1 MRLQPTSGRV
11 YSPKAMSEH
20 TDTTVTWRGLW
31 DETALVIGDRQHAR
45 WMCETASSTNPDEFL
60 AGLEDTPMTRMVS
73 HLDAMVA
80 RYRTGEPLQYVLGS
94 WSFRRLDLNVDRRVL
109 IPRPE
114 TEIVAE
120 VALALARTIQD
131 ERTVVDL
138 GTGSGAIGL
147 ACADELPLDGT
158 TVWLTDSSSDALDV
172 ARANLAG
179 VGRAARNVRVALG
192 NWFDALPDGL
202 QADVIVSNPPYVAVG
217 SVDLEA
223 NVGEWEPD
231 GALFAGADGL
241 DDYRVIVPGAI
252 NYLRPNGWLVLEI
265 GYDQG
270 TAVAALLEQQGYREV
285 EVRQDLA
292 NLDRI
297 VLAKRPANVS

>member
-1 MRLQPTSGRV
+1 
-11 YSPKAMSEH
+11 MSEH
-20 TDTTVTWRGLW
+20 TDVTVTWRGLW
-31 DETALVIGDRQHAR
+31 DETASVIGDRQHAR
-45 WMCETASSTNPDEFL
+45 WMCETASSTDSGEFL
-60 AGLEDTPMTRMVS
+60 AGLHQTPMTRMVS

-80 RYRTGEPLQYVLGS
+80 RYQTGEPLQYVLGS
-94 WSFRRLDLNVDRRVL
+94 WSFRRLDLNVDKRVL

-114 TEIVAE
+114 TELVAE
-120 VALALARTIQD
+120 VAIGLARAIDD

-158 TVWLTDSSSDALDV
+158 TVWLTDASSDALDV

-192 NWFDALPDGL
+192 NWFAALPDDL
-202 QADVIVSNPPYVAVG
+202 EADVIVSNPPYVAVG

-223 NVGEWEPD
+223 NVGEWEPK

-241 DDYRVIVPGAI
+241 NDYRVIVPGAI
-252 NYLRPNGWLVLEI
+252 DYLQPDGWLVLEI

-270 TAVAALLEQQGYREV
+270 PAVSALCEQQGYRKI
-285 EVRQDLA
+285 EVRRDFA
-292 NLDRI
+292 KLDRI
-297 VLAKRPANVS
+297 VLAKRPA

>member
-1 MRLQPTSGRV
+1 
-11 YSPKAMSEH
+11 MSEH
-20 TDTTVTWRGLW
+20 TDATVTWRGLW
-31 DETALVIGDRQHAR
+31 DETASVIGDRQHAR
-45 WMCETASSTNPDEFL
+45 WMCETASSTGPDEFL
-60 AGLEDTPMTRMVS
+60 AGLDDTPMTRMVS

-94 WSFRRLDLNVDRRVL
+94 WSFRRLDLNIDRRVL

-120 VALALARTIQD
+120 TALGLARAIED

-158 TVWLTDSSSDALDV
+158 TVWLTDASSDALDV

-202 QADVIVSNPPYVAVG
+202 EADVIVSNPPYVAVG

-231 GALFAGADGL
+231 GALFAGVDGL
-241 DDYRVIVPGAI
+241 ADYRVIVPGAI
-252 NYLRPNGWLVLEI
+252 DYLRPDGWLVLEI

-270 TAVAALLEQQGYREV
+270 TAVSALLEQHGYREV

-292 NLDRI
+292 HLDRI
-297 VLAKRPANVS
+297 VLGKRPA